1 MIVKVHEHTIE
12 IDKTPVNELEVN
24 VTKMQFVFDETIPSD
39 YVKKAFFTNKDVSK
53 VVELFNNECDI
64 PNEVLQNK
72 GQVRLGVIAYE
83 VQDDTLI
90 ERFNPAPGYFAV
102 LEGSMVEADNTEPIT
117 PTDKEQIEA
126 QLTEI
131 SNEMDNLDIE
141 AQKVEHTTTIT
152 ITRKDG
158 TSYDVEVLD
167 GEQGPQGEPGVPG
180 AVKFIIVQTLPTE
193 NIDES
198 AIYLVPSE
206 EPTTQDLYQEYMYIN
221 NQWELLGQKQ
231 IVVDLTDYV
240 KFTDYASSSKGGTIK
255 LDNDYATDKHQT
267 HTFHSIC
274 PRKKKPFF
282 QYQNILLSG
291 VSSGTFRCIF

>member
-1 MIVKVHEHTIE
+1 MPVAQEQVVIGDEIVEPYLPI
-12 IDKTPVNELEVN
+12 
-24 VTKMQFVFDETIPSD
+24 FDEL
-39 YVKKAFFTNKDVSK
+39 VQ
-53 VVELFNNECDI
+53 
-64 PNEVLQNK
+64 EVDTKIAEMESAMQ
-72 GQVRLGVIAYE
+72 GV
-83 VQDDTLI
+83 
-90 ERFNPAPGYFAV
+90 
-102 LEGSMVEADNTEPIT
+102 
-117 PTDKEQIEA
+117 
-126 QLTEI
+126 
-131 SNEMDNLDIE
+131 DNLDIE

-158 TSYDVEVLD
+158 TSYDVQVLD
-167 GEQGPQGEPGVPG
+167 GEKGEQGEPGVPG

-255 LDNDYATDKHQT
+255 LDNDYATDITLGGKLRSQT
-267 HTFHSIC
+267 KNYATYNSASENLFISKGTLENVITGKGLVSNTNYANSTTGGVIKTGSDVATGVNASIGKLYAI
-274 PRKKKPFF
+274 PITYANYGSLSDYAFVSKGTL
-282 QYQNILLSG
+282 NNVLNATIGDIGTILDSING
-291 VSSGTFRCIF
+291 ESI